1 MKHIL
6 YLFLLAFVWSS
17 CADLDRDKQLSE
29 IKILT
34 DRTDSLEVALN
45 EHRIDTLASI
55 QNAFNSLELRIRNNY
70 TADTISMLLG
80 QKMEEFRTLKR
91 FFMAKHEEEEEG
103 EEREE
108 GKSNTINLNKQT
120 LGSAYASLRRG
131 IQSEKK
137 ALKALLNDVENGFGK
152 RDKYDEYITFEKEKI
167 RQLGVLLEDY
177 KTHKNTILKRFESVR
192 SDLNKFATE
201 LEEKKALKENK
212 LK

>member
-6 YLFLLAFVWSS
+6 YLFLLAFIWSS

-103 EEREE
+103 EE
-108 GKSNTINLNKQT
+108 
-120 LGSAYASLRRG
+120 
-131 IQSEKK
+131 EKK
-137 ALKALLNDVENGFGK
+137 EKA
-152 RDKYDEYITFEKEKI
+152 I
-167 RQLGVLLEDY
+167 RSTSTNRHLVLRML
-177 KTHKNTILKRFESVR
+177 V
-192 SDLNKFATE
+192 
-201 LEEKKALKENK
+201 
-212 LK
+212 